1 MAILIAINLYQK
13 SSERNNSRTI
23 HPISTGSAQNLKE
36 KERKKLFFYFSL
48 VSSRWGAANCLGGGG
63 HFESDGQCR
72 DY

>member
-36 KERKKLFFYFSL
+36 KERKKEIVFLFFFGL
-48 VSSRWGAANCLGGGG
+48 QQMGGGQLLG
-63 HFESDGQCR
+63 RRGTF
-72 DY
+72 